1 MSQEAVPWLAET
13 WPRGRS
19 QGGVGANPE
28 WGSRGQSRVGGE
40 GKEEVGSR
48 WMEQQVQRPS
58 AKWSGQK
65 EWRRDFEG
73 QAQALRLVPG
83 Q

>member
-13 WPRGRS
+13 WPRGQS

-28 WGSRGQSRVGGE
+28 WGVGDKGE

-65 EWRRDFEG
+65 E
-73 QAQALRLVPG
+73 
-83 Q
+83 